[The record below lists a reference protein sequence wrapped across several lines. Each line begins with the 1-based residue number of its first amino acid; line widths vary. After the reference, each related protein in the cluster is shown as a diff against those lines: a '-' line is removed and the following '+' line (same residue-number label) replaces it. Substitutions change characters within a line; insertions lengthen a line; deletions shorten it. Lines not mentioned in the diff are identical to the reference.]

1 MSLIDR
7 NAVIHG
13 KHKNSQAAADAF
25 FLKSGSWRRNIY
37 TFVSSRGAE
46 GATDQEMQE
55 YFNKSGDTI
64 RPTRKTLE
72 KDGLLVDS
80 NRTRKNAG
88 GNDCIIWVT
97 YEYEG
102 QLF

>member
-1 MSLIDR
+1 MTMIDR

-25 FLKSGSWRRNIY
+25 FLKSGSWRRNVY
-37 TFVSSRGAE
+37 TFIASKGAY
-46 GATDQEMQE
+46 GATDQEIQE
-55 YFNKSGDTI
+55 HFNKSGDTI

-72 KDGLLVDS
+72 KDGLIVDS
-80 NRTRKNAG
+80 CRTRKNAA
-88 GNDCIIWVT
+88 GNDCTIWVT
-97 YEYEG
+97 YENEG

>member
-25 FLKSGSWRRNIY
+25 FLKSGSWRKLIY
-37 TFVSSRGAE
+37 TFVASRKAE
-46 GATDQEMQE
+46 GATDQEIQA
-55 YFNKSGDTI
+55 YLNKSGDTI

-80 NRTRKNAG
+80 NRTRKNAA
-88 GNDCIIWVT
+88 GNDCVVWVT
-97 YEYEG
+97 YEYAG

>member
-1 MSLIDR
+1 
-7 NAVIHG
+7 
-13 KHKNSQAAADAF
+13 
-25 FLKSGSWRRNIY
+25 
-37 TFVSSRGAE
+37 
-46 GATDQEMQE
+46 MQE
-55 YFNKSGDTI
+55 HFNKSGDTI